1 METNSHLC
9 PSGAAKS
16 SPASLYIDEPKEGK
30 IIHFPV
36 KIPVKIKLSNP
47 LSPNNFTLSDKRLN
61 SLKQVSQ
68 KYQRAHFPQVG
79 IILYPQL
86 NFKYLGLTQ
95 DMQYLKGGETLR
107 ESLRHK

>member
-1 METNSHLC
+1 METQSHLS

-30 IIHFPV
+30 IIHFTM
-36 KIPVKIKLSNP
+36 KIPVKIKLPNP

-68 KYQRAHFPQVG
+68 KYQRAPFPQSWNNP
-79 IILYPQL
+79 LSP
-86 NFKYLGLTQ
+86 TQ
-95 DMQYLKGGETLR
+95 FQISGSDTRYAIFEGKRNTQGVCEA
-107 ESLRHK
+107 